1 MQLNRRALKLTL
13 LAFTLS
19 AISACGKKDD
29 AGMDATDGTA
39 QTNDTTTIGAVAA
52 GAWNDANIFA
62 VLDEVNMSDSA
73 HGALAAAKGTS
84 SAVRDYGKLMM
95 SDHHTLRAQGLALAK
110 RLKITPTPPP
120 NDNLPA
126 DAQKASDL
134 LNSTAKGK
142 DFDKAYVDHEVAYHQ
157 QVIDALDK
165 TLIPGAVNKELKALL
180 IKVRP
185 AFVAH
190 LEHAKHLQS
199 SRGKES

>member
-52 GAWNDANIFA
+52 GAWNDAGIFA

-73 HGALAAAKGTS
+73 HGALAAIKGTS

-95 SDHHTLRAQGLALAK
+95 RDHHTLRAQGEALAK

-142 DFDKAYVDHEVAYHQ
+142 DFDKAYVDHEVENHKTVLEIATKAMS
-157 QVIDALDK
+157 DAQSTELKNMIQKAAPTLQAHLDK
-165 TLIPGAVNKELKALL
+165 A
-180 IKVRP
+180 
-185 AFVAH
+185 
-190 LEHAKHLQS
+190 QS
-199 SRGKES
+199 IQRSMQ